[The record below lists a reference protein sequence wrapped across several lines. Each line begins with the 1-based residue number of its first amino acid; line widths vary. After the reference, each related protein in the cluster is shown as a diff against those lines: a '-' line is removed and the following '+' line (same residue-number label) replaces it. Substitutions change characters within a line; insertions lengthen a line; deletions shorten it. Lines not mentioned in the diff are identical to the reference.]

1 MLTIKNISTALL
13 TAYNT
18 LDSIA
23 QSKGH
28 TIRTLSVDVNRSD
41 VTQGL
46 IVGTVTVAN
55 RSRRSF
61 KLIHDG
67 LTTNITL
74 LGETRKIAA

>member
-13 TAYNT
+13 SAFNV
-18 LDSIA
+18 LEAIA
-23 QSKGH
+23 GSKGH

-41 VTQGL
+41 VTQGR

-55 RSRRSF
+55 RSRRTF
-61 KLIHDG
+61 KLVQDG
-67 LTTNITL
+67 ATTNITL